1 MNKQVVHMSNV
12 ATAQT
17 PHQAIVAKRV
27 HFLDEAPAGTKV
39 LRSFQ
44 HPKPR
49 VAVEEEVQFA
59 DLPAQKE
66 LPDPVDRLTAILIP
80 SAAVAEAKKL
90 SEDWMATPDRD
101 GSISTVAFA
110 WNGQKIQWRPGR
122 LLVQG
127 SPDAFEGILKA
138 ATDFAFYESELRA
151 LEQTL
156 DSHEAQALQD
166 VARSQRIRFRDRK
179 HWPRFA
185 ELTEYFCR
193 MRLTYASLEPH
204 LVIASG
210 TLPRDARQVMARLL
224 DEAEITDRL
233 EAVSNRLEAC
243 EDLYEGAN
251 DRVADYRWYIGGHLL
266 EVGITLLLLVEVALL
281 VTDLSLRHWK

>member
-17 PHQAIVAKRV
+17 PHQAIVAKRIR
-27 HFLDEAPAGTKV
+27 FLDEAPAGAKV
-39 LRSFQ
+39 LRTFRN
-44 HPKPR
+44 PKLR
-49 VAVEEEVQFA
+49 VAIEEEIAFA

-66 LPDPVDRLTAILIP
+66 SPDRVDHLTAVLIP
-80 SAAVAEAKKL
+80 SAAVTEGKKL
-90 SEDWMATPDRD
+90 SEDWMATPDSH

-127 SPDAFEGILKA
+127 SPDAFEGILEA
-138 ATDFAFYESELRA
+138 ATDFAFYESDLRA
-151 LEQTL
+151 LEGTL
-156 DSHEAQALQD
+156 DSHEAQALED
-166 VARSQRIRFRDRK
+166 VARSQRIRFHDRK

-224 DEAEITDRL
+224 DEAEISDRL
-233 EAVSNRLEAC
+233 EAASNRLEAC

-251 DRVADYRWYIGGHLL
+251 DRVADYRWYIGGHWL
-266 EVGITLLLLVEVALL
+266 EITIVLLLLVEVAALL
-281 VTDLSLRHWK
+281 APLSLRH

>member
-1 MNKQVVHMSNV
+1 MNKQAVHMSNV

-27 HFLDEAPAGTKV
+27 HFLDEAPAGAKV

-49 VAVEEEVQFA
+49 VAVEEEVQFS
-59 DLPAQKE
+59 DLPAQRE
-66 LPDPVDRLTAILIP
+66 SPDPVDHLTAILIP
-80 SAAVAEAKKL
+80 SAAVAEGKRL
-90 SEDWMATPDRD
+90 SEDWMAAADRD
-101 GSISTVAFA
+101 GATSMVAFA

-127 SPDAFEGILKA
+127 SSDAFEGILKA
-138 ATDFAFYESELRA
+138 VTEFAYYESELRG

-156 DSHEAQALQD
+156 DSHEAQALDD
-166 VARSQRIRFRDRK
+166 VARSQRIRFRDRR
-179 HWPRFA
+179 HWRRFE

-193 MRLTYASLEPH
+193 MRLTYTSLEPH
-204 LVIASG
+204 LVIASA

-224 DEAEITDRL
+224 DEAEISDRL
-233 EAVSNRLEAC
+233 EEVSNRLEAC

-251 DRVADYRWYIGGHLL
+251 DRVADYRWYIGGHWMEL
-266 EVGITLLLLVEVALL
+266 GIILLLLVEVALL
-281 VTDLSLRHWK
+281 VLRH